1 MKNIIHPC
9 KYCIIIPM
17 CNNKCND
24 LMNYI
29 EKVKS
34 ISIIFGLVIPWI
46 IIVLI
51 LYITHI
57 YSSSIFYLLLGT
69 ILSICYV
76 LGFLE
81 LEDEFS
87 NLIPGIILIESLN
100 IDERTAKYIANK
112 YNRKLR

>member
-69 ILSICYV
+69 ILSTCS
-76 LGFLE
+76 F
-81 LEDEFS
+81 
-87 NLIPGIILIESLN
+87 LIPGIILIESLN